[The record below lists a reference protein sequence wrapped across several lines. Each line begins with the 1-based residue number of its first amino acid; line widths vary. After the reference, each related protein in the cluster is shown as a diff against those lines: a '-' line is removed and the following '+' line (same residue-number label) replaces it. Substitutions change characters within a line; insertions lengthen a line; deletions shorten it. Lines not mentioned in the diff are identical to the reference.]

1 MSQQRN
7 DVRQLHWT
15 VQTDRQQALYDP
27 DWTRAQRF
35 LEHGERCEA
44 QVTRVNR
51 GGVEVQFGRLRG
63 FVPNSH
69 LISVPRGIRGNRLRQ
84 AKSELIGQTLSLAVI
99 EVERQQRR
107 LVLSERE
114 TDSIDRRQLFEEL
127 TPGEARDGVV
137 RHIVDYGAF
146 VDLGGVDGLLH
157 VSELDWHYVTHP
169 SEVLSVGDRIEV
181 YVLGVDKR
189 RQRIRLSRK
198 RLLPDPWSVVSGRL
212 REGQVVR
219 GAVTRTTRY
228 GVFVD
233 LGEGIEGMARVP
245 EAPGGEGPSTS
256 PTSGTTVSV
265 RVLSIDDR
273 RRRISLRLQETGP
286 AKPLSARSPWWQRVW
301 DWVSGWFGIV
311 KTA

>member
-15 VQTDRQQALYDP
+15 VQTDRQKALYDP

-44 QVTRVNR
+44 LVTRINR
-51 GGVEVQFGRLRG
+51 GGVEVQFGHLRG

-69 LISVPRGIRGNRLRQ
+69 LISVPRGIRGHRWRQ
-84 AKSELIGQTLSLAVI
+84 AKSELIGQILSLAVI

-107 LVLSERE
+107 LVLSERD
-114 TDSIDRRQLFEEL
+114 TDSINRRQLFEQL
-127 TPGEARDGVV
+127 TPGETRNGVV

-169 SEVLSVGDRIEV
+169 NKVLSEGDQIQVFVLSV
-181 YVLGVDKR
+181 DKK

-198 RLLPDPWSVVSGRL
+198 RLLPDPWPVVSKRL

-219 GAVTRTTRY
+219 GTVTRTTRY
-228 GVFVD
+228 GLFVD
-233 LGEGIEGMARVP
+233 IGEGIEGLARIP
-245 EAPGGEGPSTS
+245 EASDDMGSRTS
-256 PTSGTTVSV
+256 PTSGTMVSV

-286 AKPLSARSPWWQRVW
+286 AKLLSARSPWWQRVW

>member
-1 MSQQRN
+1 
-7 DVRQLHWT
+7 
-15 VQTDRQQALYDP
+15 
-27 DWTRAQRF
+27 
-35 LEHGERCEA
+35 
-44 QVTRVNR
+44 
-51 GGVEVQFGRLRG
+51 
-63 FVPNSH
+63 
-69 LISVPRGIRGNRLRQ
+69 
-84 AKSELIGQTLSLAVI
+84 LAVI

-107 LVLSERE
+107 LVLSERD
-114 TDSIDRRQLFEEL
+114 TDSINRRQLFEQL
-127 TPGEARDGVV
+127 TPGETRNGVV

-169 SEVLSVGDRIEV
+169 DKVLNEGDQIQVFVLSV
-181 YVLGVDKR
+181 DKK

-198 RLLPDPWSVVSGRL
+198 RLLPDPWPVVSKRL

-219 GAVTRTTRY
+219 GTVTRTTRY
-228 GVFVD
+228 GLFVD
-233 LGEGIEGMARVP
+233 IGEGIEGLARIP
-245 EAPGGEGPSTS
+245 EASDGMGSRTS
-256 PTSGTTVSV
+256 PTSGTMVSV